1 MVQRMFD
8 LKLVLEN
15 RALINQ
21 IPNIASSRDQELFTE
36 CWVFQLAPDFGVW
49 CIWKCYPD
57 CFCIEP
63 LQNGLLDK

>member
-1 MVQRMFD
+1 MFD

-36 CWVFQLAPDFGVW
+36 CWVFQLAPGFGVSGNV
-49 CIWKCYPD
+49 ILTV
-57 CFCIEP
+57 FA
-63 LQNGLLDK
+63 